1 MPHFIVDDPALL
13 AVCIAI
19 TALGGGLIV
28 FDGRPNAGKT
38 SPAQEMAKEL
48 GGTFVDVDDYRERD
62 LGMFL
67 GALRIDE
74 LRRALEG
81 AALPVLFSSVCAWQV
96 IEKLRLS
103 AAVVIWVE
111 QASQQR
117 LGQAQRD
124 FSLDDNADLP
134 DQSPLHKEVE
144 AYVAAYNA
152 RMRPDVVVYLNARE

>member
-1 MPHFIVDDPALL
+1 MPQFILNDPTLL
-13 AVCIAI
+13 AACIAT

-38 SPAQEMAKEL
+38 YIAREMAKEL
-48 GGTFVDVDDYRERD
+48 GATSVDVDDYLERD

-81 AALPVLFSSVCAWQV
+81 AAPPVLFSSVCARQV
-96 IEKLRLS
+96 IEKLGLS
-103 AAVVIWVE
+103 AAGVIWVE

-117 LGQAQRD
+117 LEQARRD
-124 FSLDDNADLP
+124 FELDDNADLP
-134 DQSPLHKEVE
+134 D
-144 AYVAAYNA
+144 
-152 RMRPDVVVYLNARE
+152 